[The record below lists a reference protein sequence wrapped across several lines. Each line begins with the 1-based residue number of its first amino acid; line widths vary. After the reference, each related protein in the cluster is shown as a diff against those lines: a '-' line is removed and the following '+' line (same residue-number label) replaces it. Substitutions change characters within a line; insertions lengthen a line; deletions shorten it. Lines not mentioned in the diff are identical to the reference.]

1 MIKNLFLKQTS
12 LKFLVVVFILV
23 GLVACGKTTHEPK
36 VGEYGEALVNSVRL
50 TSSELEQMNQAV
62 INKPKDT
69 FDRPSVAIGF
79 LGESNKNPYRFVIV
93 AKGIAPNEGEV
104 NLKWIGGV
112 QSETSNGYQPQI
124 FQSDDKH
131 KYEMNEPVL
140 LIASSDPFSISEQS
154 NGVHYD
160 VHAELME
167 ASNIQFQS
175 VEVQIWQGKGSLYS
189 WTYYLKFLVILMI
202 PIFAIYRLVS
212 R

>member
-1 MIKNLFLKQTS
+1 
-12 LKFLVVVFILV
+12 
-23 GLVACGKTTHEPK
+23 
-36 VGEYGEALVNSVRL
+36 
-50 TSSELEQMNQAV
+50 
-62 INKPKDT
+62 
-69 FDRPSVAIGF
+69 
-79 LGESNKNPYRFVIV
+79 
-93 AKGIAPNEGEV
+93 
-104 NLKWIGGV
+104 
-112 QSETSNGYQPQI
+112 
-124 FQSDDKH
+124 
-131 KYEMNEPVL
+131 MNEPVL